1 MAVIRDTNDVPAKDK
16 LTNEVELVELVT
28 KALQSG
34 KMSHQ
39 TVGIIKETKD
49 DISQE
54 VVQLIKACNE
64 KCYVCHAVPQP
75 KEQQK
80 K

>member
-1 MAVIRDTNDVPAKDK
+1 MA
-16 LTNEVELVELVT
+16 LVT
-28 KALQSG
+28 KALLSL

-39 TVGIIKETKD
+39 TAGRIKERKD

-54 VVQLIKACNE
+54 AVQLIKACNE

-80 K
+80 KSSITL